1 VSALERLKSHYQNR
15 VEAARSWQARGGK
28 VVGYC
33 GIDVPEELLLAA
45 GVFPLR
51 LTGEP
56 LGSTALADQYVAP
69 TFHPQVRSIFNRL
82 LDGTYVFL
90 DHVILTNSTETILR
104 LFYCLREI
112 KRLESYPALPHLAYF
127 ELLHTP
133 YRTSARYNRDRVR
146 DFKKQL
152 ERWTGNPIDAE
163 ALRAAIAVCNENR
176 RLLQAVAQAR
186 LEPTPRFSGVAA
198 LQIIGTAMCLHKPEH
213 NHWLRQVLDEPATQS
228 NGVGPRLF
236 VEGSSLDHTQ
246 FYELVEACGAT
257 IVAEDSDWGNR
268 YGETLVAE
276 TGDPLDAIA
285 ERYHYK
291 PPSPTKATI
300 EARVTYAVQKAVEAK
315 VDGALFFVLRG
326 ENPPAWDYPEQR
338 QALEARGIP
347 TLYLDQQPYALT
359 EADALR
365 ARVKAFVQSL
375 ARAKG
380 L

>member
-1 VSALERLKSHYQNR
+1 
-15 VEAARSWQARGGK
+15 
-28 VVGYC
+28 
-33 GIDVPEELLLAA
+33 
-45 GVFPLR
+45 
-51 LTGEP
+51 
-56 LGSTALADQYVAP
+56 
-69 TFHPQVRSIFNRL
+69 
-82 LDGTYVFL
+82 
-90 DHVILTNSTETILR
+90 
-104 LFYCLREI
+104 
-112 KRLESYPALPHLAYF
+112 
-127 ELLHTP
+127 
-133 YRTSARYNRDRVR
+133 
-146 DFKKQL
+146 
-152 ERWTGNPIDAE
+152 
-163 ALRAAIAVCNENR
+163 
-176 RLLQAVAQAR
+176 
-186 LEPTPRFSGVAA
+186 
-198 LQIIGTAMCLHKPEH
+198 
-213 NHWLRQVLDEPATQS
+213 
-228 NGVGPRLF
+228 
-236 VEGSSLDHTQ
+236 
-246 FYELVEACGAT
+246 
-257 IVAEDSDWGNR
+257 
-268 YGETLVAE
+268 VAE